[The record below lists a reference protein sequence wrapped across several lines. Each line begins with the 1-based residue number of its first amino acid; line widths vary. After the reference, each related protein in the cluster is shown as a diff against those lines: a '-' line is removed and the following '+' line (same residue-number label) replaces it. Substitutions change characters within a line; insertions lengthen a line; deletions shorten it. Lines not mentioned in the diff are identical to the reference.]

1 MVITSLGEGAMRFQ
15 NGDTVLL
22 MDPTSARHK
31 ADAIVRTIARLAET
45 PVPEKDVITF
55 AGEYEAAG
63 IEIRGF
69 QTGSSA
75 TESTTAYVITWDDI
89 RVLLVGDHDALPEGE
104 SLEEIGELQPEV
116 LILPMATAAQ
126 AAWAATLAKNLEA
139 KLVIPS
145 TYASLKDIQSGFG
158 EQVAEEEK
166 ITFKK
171 KDLGGWSNKLV
182 VLSPAR

>member
-1 MVITSLGEGAMRFQ
+1 MVITSLGDGAIRIQ

-22 MDPTSARHK
+22 LDPTSNRHK
-31 ADAIVRTIARLAET
+31 ADAILRTVTRLDGT
-45 PVPEKDVITF
+45 PSTEKDVITF

-69 QTGSSA
+69 QTGA
-75 TESTTAYVITWDDI
+75 DGHQVTTAYVVTWDGI

-104 SLEEIGELQPEV
+104 ALEQIGEMQPDV
-116 LILPMATAAQ
+116 VVLPMATATQ
-126 AAWAATLAKNLEA
+126 AGWAAKLSKALEA
-139 KLVIPS
+139 KLVIPT

-166 ITFKK
+166 ATFKK
-171 KDLGGWSNKLV
+171 KDLALYSQKLAI
-182 VLSPAR
+182 LAPAR